1 MDRRDRELRAGHV
14 RTPRAEAEAAFAR
27 ARALLEAFKRGEATR
42 EEVEEA
48 ERVWRLLETSADV
61 EQREVRSSGPVIAG
75 IVPYNE
81 VASIGAFDEV
91 LKPGAFRSVLSQD
104 VILTV
109 AHELGG
115 AELLARTSN
124 GTLRLEDRADGLHF
138 TAQLPA
144 SAESEHVAGLV
155 ADGSYGV
162 SFGFSNPRVR
172 WDESRGRPL
181 REVVDVGTMLDLS
194 LVSFPAY
201 PSARAWLVAGGDRS
215 AGATV
220 LPLRRPARREI
231 GTRIR
236 HAPDGRIIR
245 VPIYEGEEPTL
256 GSERHRL
263 QLARMRLEL
272 ARRRIPAYAVVGR

>member
-1 MDRRDRELRAGHV
+1 MDRRDRELRAEHV
-14 RTPRAEAEAAFAR
+14 RAPRAEAEAAFRR
-27 ARALLEAFKRGEATR
+27 ARSLLEAFKRGEATR

-91 LKPGAFRSVLSQD
+91 LKPGAFRSALGQD

-124 GTLRLEDRADGLHF
+124 GTLRLEDRADGLRF
-138 TAQLPA
+138 TAQLPP
-144 SAESEHVAGLV
+144 SGESEHVAALV
-155 ADGSYGV
+155 RDGAYGV
-162 SFGFSNPRVR
+162 SFGFSGPRVR

-181 REVVDVGTMLDLS
+181 REVLDVGTMHDLS

-215 AGATV
+215 AGGTV
-220 LPLRRPARREI
+220 IPFRRPEGRVIGKRWRRVGDAWVGEDVRDHDPPLGVAR
-231 GTRIR
+231 
-236 HAPDGRIIR
+236 P
-245 VPIYEGEEPTL
+245 V
-256 GSERHRL
+256 RL
-263 QLARMRLEL
+263 DLARKRLEL
-272 ARRRIPAYAVVGR
+272 ARRRLPPAAAAGR